1 MGKSAVQTFYSKAL
15 SMFQILRT
23 HARVRHLCAVTCICI
38 AAFVASL
45 LIGGHAQVH
54 SLSQP
59 GGVTPLGRIISLL
72 IPISLFSLT
81 TPGFEQDYSCHARKG
96 FDLAWNL
103 GALTTCLLLG
113 VWLGYW
119 GNDLYVLAIPRLFCF
134 LWATCI
140 ISRETL
146 GARYTWI
153 LPSGATLIFGLLIPP
168 RVKQHLERSN
178 VAKPCVVCL
187 GPSAVNHTFGA
198 RHQAFSNFPVLE
210 FVTQHRPAGS
220 GIRNPTL
227 IYPF

>member
-1 MGKSAVQTFYSKAL
+1 
-15 SMFQILRT
+15 MFQILRT

-168 RVKQHLERSN
+168 ESSSTWN
-178 VAKPCVVCL
+178 VLTSQNHVLFAWALPLLTTLLAL
-187 GPSAVNHTFGA
+187 GIK
-198 RHQAFSNFPVLE
+198 RFPISQ
-210 FVTQHRPAGS
+210 FWNS
-220 GIRNPTL
+220 
-227 IYPF
+227 